1 MVIVYLRILIR
12 IIYINYKKYIL
23 LTNLWGDYM
32 GNDLTKKS
40 RLNAVQVLAIGFALV
55 ILVGGIILSLPIC
68 SADGSYTNFL
78 DSLFISTSAV
88 CVTGLVTLDTGT
100 HWNNVGKVVIM
111 LLIEIGGLGFMSL
124 STFVAILLGKK
135 ITLRERLLMQ
145 EAMNTF
151 NIQGLVKMVR
161 YVLSFTFTVQAF
173 GALLLSIQF
182 IPEYGL
188 RRGIFYSIFH
198 SVSAFC
204 NAGFDLFGEYKSLV
218 NYSSN
223 SLVLLTISSLIIIG
237 GLGFVV
243 SLEILNYKKRK
254 RLSTHSKIV
263 LSITV
268 VLIVLGALFM
278 LLVEYSN
285 PETLANMT
293 FKDKVLNAYF
303 ASVTPR
309 TAGFN
314 SISTDGMTMAGK
326 LMTIILMFIGGASG
340 STAGGLKVTTF
351 GVIVF
356 TVISALKG
364 REETEAFGR
373 KFSKETVYKAF
384 VLLSICMMLVLT
396 VTMIL
401 TITEPDKSFINLLY
415 EATSAF
421 GTVGITTGVTQDI
434 TSISKVVIL
443 LTMYL
448 GRVGPLT
455 VILAVIHSRKKS
467 KIKYPEAKILIG

>member
-1 MVIVYLRILIR
+1 MAESL
-12 IIYINYKKYIL
+12 
-23 LTNLWGDYM
+23 M
-32 GNDLTKKS
+32 KKS
-40 RLNAVQVLAIGFALV
+40 RLNAVQVLSIGFALV
-55 ILVGGIILSLPIC
+55 ILFGGIILSLPI
-68 SADGSYTNFL
+68 SSIDGTYTNFL
-78 DSLFISTSAV
+78 DALFTSTSAV
-88 CVTGLVTLDTGT
+88 CVTGLVTVDTGT
-100 HWNNVGKVVIM
+100 HWSVFGKIVVM
-111 LLIEIGGLGFMSL
+111 VLIETGGLGFMSI
-124 STFVAILLGKK
+124 STFVAMLLGKK

-161 YVLSFTFTVQAF
+161 YVFGFTFTVQVF

-218 NYSSN
+218 DYSSN
-223 SLVLLTISSLIIIG
+223 SLVLLTVSSLIIIG
-237 GLGFVV
+237 GLGFAV
-243 SLEILNYKKRK
+243 SLEIFNYRKNKRI
-254 RLSTHSKIV
+254 STHSKIV
-263 LSITV
+263 LSITAA
-268 VLIVLGALFM
+268 LIILGALFM
-278 LLVEYSN
+278 LFAEYKNS
-285 PETLANMT
+285 ETLANMNLR
-293 FKDKVLNAYF
+293 DKVLNAYF

-351 GVIVF
+351 GVILF
-356 TVISALKG
+356 TVISALRG

-421 GTVGITTGVTQDI
+421 GTVGLTAGVTQSI
-434 TSISKVVIL
+434 TPISKVVLL
-443 LTMYL
+443 LTMYF